1 MTYIFLANGFE
12 EIEALTTVDMLRRAG
27 IQIKMVSIMR
37 EKMVYGSHGIG
48 VEADIIFEECNFEN
62 CQMLIVPGGYEG
74 VENICNH
81 FDCKAALRKFAE
93 SGRYVAAICAGPM
106 ALAKA
111 KKCCSNNS
119 SYCSIYDGMESELI
133 DAEYVKKNVVVSG
146 NIITGRGP
154 AYASDFA
161 SELIRILKN
170 DDVAS
175 EVRVDML
182 FEA

>member
-93 SGRYVAAICAGPM
+93 SGRYVAAICAVPM

-111 KKCCSNNS
+111 RILGGHEAT
-119 SYCSIYDGMESELI
+119 IYDGMESELI

-170 DDVAS
+170 DDVAN
-175 EVRVDML
+175 EVRGDML

>member
-106 ALAKA
+106 ALAKVRILGGHEA
-111 KKCCSNNS
+111 T
-119 SYCSIYDGMESELI
+119 IYDGMESELI

-154 AYASDFA
+154 A
-161 SELIRILKN
+161 
-170 DDVAS
+170 
-175 EVRVDML
+175 
-182 FEA
+182 

>member
-48 VEADIIFEECNFEN
+48 VEADIIFEECNFES
-62 CQMLIVPGGYEG
+62 

-111 KKCCSNNS
+111 RILGGHEAT
-119 SYCSIYDGMESELI
+119 IYDGMESELI

-175 EVRVDML
+175 EVRGDML

>member
-27 IQIKMVSIMR
+27 IQIKMVSLIS

-48 VEADIIFEECNFEN
+48 VEADIIFEECNFDN

-81 FDCKAALRKFAE
+81 FECRAVLRKFAE

-111 KKCCSNNS
+111 SILGGHEAT
-119 SYCSIYDGMESELI
+119 IYDGMESELI

-161 SELIRILKN
+161 TQLIKTIKG

-175 EVRVDML
+175 EVRGSML
-182 FEA
+182 F

>member
-81 FDCKAALRKFAE
+81 FDCKAALSHEAT
-93 SGRYVAAICAGPM
+93 
-106 ALAKA
+106 
-111 KKCCSNNS
+111 
-119 SYCSIYDGMESELI
+119 IYYGMESELI

-175 EVRVDML
+175 EVRGDML

>member
-1 MTYIFLANGFE
+1 MRPTSSLRNV
-12 EIEALTTVDMLRRAG
+12 TSKTVR
-27 IQIKMVSIMR
+27 
-37 EKMVYGSHGIG
+37 
-48 VEADIIFEECNFEN
+48 C
-62 CQMLIVPGGYEG
+62 
-74 VENICNH
+74 

-111 KKCCSNNS
+111 RVLGGHEAT
-119 SYCSIYDGMESELI
+119 IYDGMESELI

-161 SELIRILKN
+161 NELIRILKN

-175 EVRVDML
+175 EGRYAFRSL
-182 FEA
+182 KH